1 MSAVQFRPWAPI
13 KQRLRINVLS
23 LLSFRSFLGSFGL
36 TLQQQFNVVLAK
48 TVMEL
53 NGISCLP
60 LEEVPPTRQ
69 QIIASRS
76 FGLPVT
82 TFEMLSE
89 AVASHTRP
97 GGGQAAAGGGSR
109 PA

>member
-1 MSAVQFRPWAPI
+1 
-13 KQRLRINVLS
+13 
-23 LLSFRSFLGSFGL
+23 LSFRSFLGSFGL
-36 TLQQQFNVVLAK
+36 TLQQQCNVVLAK